1 MRRLIGVLLELF
13 FPPPDD
19 SPYLRV
25 EGVSGGQVGL
35 LQAGVPATDQRVGEA
50 QVGLT
55 ADVLCCRGWIW
66 KISFKLFFMGFI
78 HPLQPH
84 I

>member
-1 MRRLIGVLLELF
+1 MRRLIVVLLELF
-13 FPPPDD
+13 FFLSDD

-25 EGVSGGQVGL
+25 KGVSGGQVGL

-50 QVGLT
+50 QVCLT
-55 ADVLCCRGWIW
+55 ADVLCCRRWIW
-66 KISFKLFFMGFI
+66 KIGSNIFFIGFF
-78 HPLQPH
+78 HPQQLR